1 MNFVDQLAQ
10 AIATMEGYYKP
21 GSLAQ
26 RNNNPG
32 NLRTWGSR
40 PIVNGY
46 AYFDTPEQ
54 GWAALRRQIE
64 INIGRGLNLQE
75 FFGGQRDAQGNVIPG
90 GYSGY
95 APAADKNNPSGYAAF
110 VAKRVGVPVDQPLVQ
125 AQLAFSRSPSPL
137 PAPGASPPLP
147 AAPWIQTLNPG
158 AQDER
163 EVIYAALAVAAAAVV
178 WMIWEG

>member
-1 MNFVDQLAQ
+1 MNFVDHLAQ

-21 GSLAQ
+21 DTIAQ

-54 GWAALRRQIE
+54 GWEALKRQVE
-64 INIGRGLNLQE
+64 RNIRRGLNLQE
-75 FFGGQRDAQGNVIPG
+75 FFAGQRDAQGNVIPG

-95 APAADKNNPSGYAAF
+95 APAADKNNPTGYAAF
-110 VAKRVGVPVDQPLVQ
+110 VAKRIGVPLDQPLVQ
-125 AQLAFSRSPSPL
+125 AT
-137 PAPGASPPLP
+137 GASPPLP
-147 AAPWIQTLNPG
+147 AAPWIQPLHPG

-163 EVIYAALAVAAAAVV
+163 KVIYAALAVAAAAVV
-178 WMIWEG
+178 WMVWEG

>member
-1 MNFVDQLAQ
+1 MTFVDQLAQ
-10 AIATMEGYYKP
+10 AIATMEGYYK
-21 GSLAQ
+21 SNTIAQ

-40 PIVNGY
+40 PVVNGY

-54 GWAALRRQIE
+54 GWEALRRQVE
-64 INIGRGLNLQE
+64 RNIGRGLNLQE
-75 FFGGQRDAQGNVIPG
+75 FFAGQRDTQGNVIPG

-95 APAADKNNPSGYAAF
+95 APAADKNNPTGYAAF

-137 PAPGASPPLP
+137 PAPGASPSLP

-163 EVIYAALAVAAAAVV
+163 KVIYAALAVAAAAVV